1 MSEEVVIS
9 SFQHVHFIGIGGISM
24 SGLARILAARGH
36 KVTGCDRKN
45 SPLVEGL
52 RAEGIEVVIG
62 HDPSHLE
69 GVDLVVY
76 TAAIRPDEPELVA
89 ARKGKIKVMDR
100 AGLLGAISSSY
111 PVRIAVAGTHGKT
124 TTTGMIGFVLAELGL
139 DPTVTLGGELL
150 QLGGNLR
157 LGGEKIF
164 LAEACEYVE
173 SFLRLAPTIAVVLNI
188 EPDHPDFFRDL
199 AHLREA
205 FARFVGLVPP
215 EGLVVART
223 ELPNVAAAVTAGA
236 KARVTS
242 FGERAEADFTAAEVE
257 FDREGRPCFTPV
269 VRGRPMGR
277 LRLAVPGFHN
287 VLNALAALAVAEE
300 LGLELNAAAEALGR
314 FTGTKRRF
322 ERKGFYA
329 GAAIVDDYAHH
340 PTEIRATLNAARR
353 CPYRQIWC
361 VFQPHTYSRT
371 AFLLD
376 DFARALSLADRV
388 IVTDIYAA
396 REIDDGRVHARDL
409 VRRLAALGKEAVY
422 LPSFSAV
429 VAYLQAN
436 VGAGDLILTM
446 GAGDVDRVGEML
458 LDADRHPGSDRGE
471 GPCGKS

>member
-1 MSEEVVIS
+1 MS
-9 SFQHVHFIGIGGISM
+9 SFAEPFVLSSCRHVHFVGIGGISM
-24 SGLARILAARGH
+24 SGLARILAARGY
-36 KVTGCDRKN
+36 KVTGCDRKE
-45 SPLVEGL
+45 SPLIRVL
-52 RAEGIEVVIG
+52 RNAGIQVAIG

-76 TAAIRPDEPELVA
+76 TAAIRPEEPELLA
-89 ARKGKIKVMDR
+89 ARDKRIKIIER

-139 DPTVTLGGELL
+139 DPTVTIGGELP

-164 LAEACEYVE
+164 LTEACEYVE

-205 FARFVGLVPP
+205 FTRFVGLVPP
-215 EGLVVART
+215 EGVIVART
-223 ELPNVAAAVTAGA
+223 ELPNVAAAGA
-236 KARVTS
+236 EGARARVVS
-242 FGERAEADFTAAEVE
+242 FGEGPEADFTAAEVE
-257 FDREGRPCFTPV
+257 FDGEGRPWFTPV
-269 VRGRPMGR
+269 VRGKPMGR
-277 LRLAVPGFHN
+277 LRLGVPGVHN
-287 VLNALAALAVAEE
+287 ILNALAALAVVQE
-300 LGLELNAAAEALGR
+300 LGVDPSAAAEILAR
-314 FTGTKRRF
+314 YNGTKRRF

-329 GAAIVDDYAHH
+329 GAAVVDDYAHH
-340 PTEIRATLNAARR
+340 PTEIRATINTARN
-353 CPYRQIWC
+353 CSYRRIWC

-376 DFARALSLADRV
+376 EFARALSLADRV

-396 REIDDGRVHARDL
+396 REKDDGRVHARDL
-409 VRRLAALGKEAVY
+409 VARVTALGKEAIY
-422 LPSFSAV
+422 LPSFAAIVS
-429 VAYLQAN
+429 YLRTK
-436 VGAGDLILTM
+436 VEAGDLVLTM

-458 LDADRHPGSDRGE
+458 
-471 GPCGKS
+471 

>member
-1 MSEEVVIS
+1 
-9 SFQHVHFIGIGGISM
+9 M
-24 SGLARILAARGH
+24 SGLARILAARGY

-45 SPLVEGL
+45 SSLVEGL
-52 RAEGIEVVIG
+52 RAEGIEVALG

-76 TAAIRPDEPELVA
+76 TAAIRPEEPELVV
-89 ARKGKIKVMDR
+89 ARNRQIKVIER
-100 AGLLGAISSSY
+100 ASLLGAISSSY

-139 DPTVTLGGELL
+139 DPTVTLGGELP

-157 LGGEKIF
+157 LGGKEIF

-188 EPDHPDFFRDL
+188 EPDHPDFFHDL

-215 EGLVVART
+215 EGLIVART
-223 ELPNVAAAVTAGA
+223 ELPNVAAAVAAGA
-236 KARVTS
+236 RARVVS
-242 FGERAEADFTAAEVE
+242 FGEGAEADFTAVEVE
-257 FDREGRPCFTPV
+257 FDCDGRPCFTPV

-277 LRLAVPGFHN
+277 LRLSVPGFHN

-300 LGLELNAAAEALGR
+300 LGLELDAAAEALAR
-314 FTGTKRRF
+314 YNGTKRRF
-322 ERKGFYA
+322 ERKGSYA
-329 GAAIVDDYAHH
+329 GATIVDDYAHH
-340 PTEIRATLNAARR
+340 PTEVRATLTAARR
-353 CPYRQIWC
+353 CAYRRIWC

-376 DFARALSLADRV
+376 EFAQALSLADRV

-422 LPSFSAV
+422 LSSFSAV
-429 VAYLQAN
+429 VSYLQAN
-436 VGAGDLILTM
+436 VEAGDLILTM

-458 LDADRHPGSDRGE
+458 LAAGRSPDSEGGE
-471 GPCGKS
+471 GPCGKG